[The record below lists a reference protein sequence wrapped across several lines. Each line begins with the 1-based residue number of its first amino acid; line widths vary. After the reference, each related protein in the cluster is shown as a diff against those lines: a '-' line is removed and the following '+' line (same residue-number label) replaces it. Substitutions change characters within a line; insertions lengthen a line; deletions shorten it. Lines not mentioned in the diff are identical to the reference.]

1 MGLTSL
7 SSALSGLRLNQQQL
21 DVISSNIANVGTDGY
36 TRKILPQ
43 SSQVV
48 EGKSIGVL
56 SETIVRNVDL
66 RLSRDLW
73 TQVSAVG
80 YYNVQSEYLERVDNF
95 NGAPD
100 ANVSVAAEVGKLND
114 TFAAL
119 ANAPDDQFLI
129 ADVVDQAIDTA
140 DKINDLSDMYRTLR
154 NDAQSEAAV
163 VVDNIND
170 LLEQIGELNSQIRFA
185 NAGGS
190 TTAAT
195 EDVRDT
201 AIKELSELI
210 DITTFRRGDGVLVVQ
225 TSQGVELVSEQ
236 AQELYFRPTQLSPES
251 AYPDTA
257 AAIFVD
263 DPFENPNAIDITQRN
278 LGGRLGGLLELRDE
292 VFPRQTAQLDELAHK
307 MALRFEA
314 QGLRLFTDASGAI
327 PPDTP
332 PDLSTDPPTP
342 VQYIGFASEMQV
354 NALVLDDTSLVQQGT
369 TGANISSGSNEVIR
383 RVIEYV
389 FGDINYLTAENQ
401 DVATSVDI
409 RAAATGTTTL
419 QDWLGLPSTNQV
431 KSGLSL
437 GNYASISDMLAAGGN
452 GVFGTAP
459 NEFDNFVIRFDDP
472 DIGGGPYDIEI
483 DLSTVAISGVNA
495 AQDLV
500 DHMALDADWA
510 AAVADF
516 GVSASVNANGE
527 LVIESRGDIEI
538 VNGAVDPMTEAG
550 FNYLGL
556 GPSSSEA
563 TDPYFDVSV
572 GNKDAVRIT
581 IEPTDTEVE
590 LLAKLQAVEGL
601 AAQIDADGFLTLRPG
616 NSFTNPDFGG
626 DIKITGGPFNTSG
639 AALAG
644 TAMGR
649 TTLDDG
655 VNVVQALFGTYQV
668 LSPGVVENLSPITST
683 SYASETAV
691 GSGVYVAFRDENL
704 GPQANISSGIA
715 NSATLGDMSQ
725 KIVNSI
731 AQQLSLSN
739 ARGEDEDTLRG
750 LLEQQLLD
758 ESGVNIDE
766 ELSYLIVVQ
775 TAYAASTRVISAVDE
790 LFDELLSLV

>member
-21 DVISSNIANVGTDGY
+21 DVISTNIANVGTDGY

-80 YYNVQSEYLERVDNF
+80 YYNVQSEYLSQIDNF

-100 ANVSVAAEVGKLND
+100 ANVSVAAEVTKLQD
-114 TFAAL
+114 TFSAL

-129 ADVVDQAIDTA
+129 ADVVDQAIDAA

-170 LLEQIGELNSQIRFA
+170 LLEQIAELNSQIRFA
-185 NAGGS
+185 NAGQS

-201 AIKELSELI
+201 AIKELSGLI

-236 AQELYFRPTQLSPES
+236 AQELFFRPTQLSAES

-257 AAIFVD
+257 AGIFVD
-263 DPFENPNAIDITQRN
+263 DPFENANAIDITDRN
-278 LGGRLGGLLELRDE
+278 IGGRLGGLIELRDE
-292 VFPRQTAQLDELAHK
+292 VFPRQTAQLDEFAHK
-307 MALRFEA
+307 MAIRFEA

-342 VQYIGFASEMQV
+342 VQYIGFASEIEV

-369 TGANISSGSNEVIR
+369 TGGNIASGSNEVIR

-389 FGDINYLTAENQ
+389 FGSTEYLSAENT

-409 RAAATGTTTL
+409 RAAATGGTTL

-437 GNYASISDMLAAGGN
+437 GNYASISDMLTAGGA
-452 GVFGTAP
+452 GVFGTSPADLDT
-459 NEFDNFVIRFDDP
+459 FIVRFDDP

-483 DLSTVAISGVNA
+483 DLSAVAVSGVNA

-500 DHMALDADWA
+500 DYMALDADWA
-510 AAVADF
+510 SVVADF
-516 GVSASVNANGE
+516 GASASVNANGE

-538 VNGAVDPMTEAG
+538 LNSPTTPMTEAG
-550 FNYLGL
+550 FNFVGL
-556 GPSSSEA
+556 GPSTSEA
-563 TDPYFDVSV
+563 EDPYFDVSV
-572 GNKDAVRIT
+572 GNSDPVRIT

-601 AAQIDADGFLTLRPG
+601 AAQIDADGFLSLRPG

-626 DIKITGGPFNTSG
+626 DIKITGGPFTTSG
-639 AALAG
+639 AALGG
-644 TAMGR
+644 TALGR
-649 TTLDDG
+649 TSLDDG
-655 VNVVQALFGTYQV
+655 VNIVQSLFGTYEV
-668 LSPGVVENLSPITST
+668 VSPGVVENLSPINSA
-683 SYASETAV
+683 SYSSETAV
-691 GSGVYVAFRDENL
+691 GSGEYVAFRSSNL
-704 GPQANISSGIA
+704 GTQANINSGI
-715 NSATLGDMSQ
+715 SSSTTLEDFSQ
-725 KIVNSI
+725 KIVNFV
-731 AQQLSLSN
+731 AQELALSD
-739 ARGEDEDTLRG
+739 ARGDDEDTLRG